1 MVGLITKETIGN
13 NKKNSKK
20 FMKINEDLEREY
32 LTDYIY
38 LQEQSYEL
46 DQKIKE
52 LMNERKPA
60 NIVVIDKDKILQDE
74 SIKSEILPF

>member
-1 MVGLITKETIGN
+1 
-13 NKKNSKK
+13 
-20 FMKINEDLEREY
+20 MKINEDLEREY

-38 LQEQSYEL
+38 LQEEAYEL

-52 LMNERKPA
+52 LMNQRKPA

>member
-1 MVGLITKETIGN
+1 
-13 NKKNSKK
+13 
-20 FMKINEDLEREY
+20 MKINEDLEREY

-38 LQEQSYEL
+38 FQEEAYEL

-52 LMNERKPA
+52 FMNERKPA

>member
-1 MVGLITKETIGN
+1 M
-13 NKKNSKK
+13 KNYG
-20 FMKINEDLEREY
+20 DLEREY

-46 DQKIKE
+46 DQKIRE

-60 NIVVIDKDKILQDE
+60 EIVVIDKDKILQDE
-74 SIKSEILPF
+74 PIKSEILPL

>member
-1 MVGLITKETIGN
+1 MVGLITKETICN
-13 NKKNSKK
+13 NKKNQKK
-20 FMKINEDLEREY
+20 FMENFEDWEREY

-38 LQEQSYEL
+38 LQEEGYAL

-52 LMNERKPA
+52 FMNERKPA

>member
-1 MVGLITKETIGN
+1 MEN
-13 NKKNSKK
+13 
-20 FMKINEDLEREY
+20 FEDWEREY

-38 LQEQSYEL
+38 LQERGYEL

-60 NIVVIDKDKILQDE
+60 KIVVIDKDKILQDE
-74 SIKSEILPF
+74 PIKSEILPF

>member
-1 MVGLITKETIGN
+1 MVGLITKETICN
-13 NKKNSKK
+13 NKKNHKK
-20 FMKINEDLEREY
+20 FMKNYGDIEREY

-60 NIVVIDKDKILQDE
+60 KIVVIDKDKILE
-74 SIKSEILPF
+74 HEPIKSEILPF

>member
-1 MVGLITKETIGN
+1 M
-13 NKKNSKK
+13 KNYG
-20 FMKINEDLEREY
+20 DLEREY

-38 LQEQSYEL
+38 LQEEAYEL

-74 SIKSEILPF
+74 SVKSEILPF

>member
-1 MVGLITKETIGN
+1 
-13 NKKNSKK
+13 
-20 FMKINEDLEREY
+20 MKINEDLEREY

-38 LQEQSYEL
+38 LQEEAYEL

-52 LMNERKPA
+52 LMNQRKPA
-60 NIVVIDKDKILQDE
+60 NIVVINKDKILQDE